1 MWPDSHRPAVKYSEE
16 ANSLTSFAA
25 TAKVAA
31 RVTRWNVAKMFLVAM
46 MAFAPLFMDLGVE
59 QDLGTQ
65 SGGCVVVVYLAR
77 VAYVYIGGAATYVI
91 LSVCQSTLLLAEEGR
106 RFLLLVLFLA
116 APVTSRMLLWRLY
129 HADLAAIECKEK
141 KSRRWVSLKDADPD
155 LQLLQDLTGT
165 AKSNGEEDGDRSETN
180 FHPQKDNAGDYWKA
194 FNDKKGSIERKD
206 INNGVIMIR
215 DVLCHTLTESVNTMV
230 VGAAEQQLIQK
241 AMCKFKILDL
251 GLFWLLRKKLKAY
264 CLTLF
269 MQIQT
274 FLTALFL
281 SAGCVFLLGLWC
293 KSQEMQLEMVMAI
306 CVFIVVVGIVV
317 KVFNTI
323 IGLNNILNEDTIGVL
338 LNWKDLFERARRQVK
353 FVEGEPEAKQ
363 KVQSYFDDLKFEVSH
378 VVEQIKESEA
388 PMSFFGFPVTKALRN
403 TIVVA
408 IAGLAFQSIPEE
420 WKNCAESQVLKFL
433 KLNSSIEHDN
443 D

>member
-1 MWPDSHRPAVKYSEE
+1 M
-16 ANSLTSFAA
+16 
-25 TAKVAA
+25 
-31 RVTRWNVAKMFLVAM
+31 
-46 MAFAPLFMDLGVE
+46 
-59 QDLGTQ
+59 
-65 SGGCVVVVYLAR
+65 VVVYLAR

-116 APVTSRMLLWRLY
+116 APVTSRLLLWRLY
-129 HADLAAIECKEK
+129 NADLAAIECKEK
-141 KSRRWVSLKDADPD
+141 KTRHWVSLMDADPD
-155 LQLLQDLTGT
+155 LQLLQGLTGT
-165 AKSNGEEDGDRSETN
+165 AKSNGEENGDRSETN

-194 FNDKKGSIERKD
+194 FSDKKGSIESRD
-206 INNGVIMIR
+206 IYNGVIMIR
-215 DVLCHTLTESVNTMV
+215 NALCHTLTESTV
-230 VGAAEQQLIQK
+230 VGTAEQQLIEK

-293 KSQEMQLEMVMAI
+293 KSQEMHLEMVMAI

-323 IGLNNILNEDTIGVL
+323 IRLNNILNEDTIGVL

-363 KVQSYFDDLKFEVSH
+363 KVQTYFDDLKFEVSH
-378 VVEQIKESEA
+378 IVEQIKESEA

-408 IAGLAFQSIPEE
+408 VAGLAFQSIPEE
-420 WKNCAESQVLKFL
+420 WKNYAESQVLKFL